1 MSTATAEPTFASKPA
16 ASQPQITSLSPSE
29 RFTTG
34 LQIAYL
40 RIKEYL
46 QFDAHWLHRPMAV
59 AIWFL
64 AMLLV
69 HVGQMRRGF
78 GLMAALHRGAYSK
91 WTTRWTESFVRK
103 SIASSNPQWKK
114 MLDDYVATVA
124 VTPGTANFF
133 KDPLRMLG
141 TLVLVLRSAT
151 DDQKGVVLIKYNHVF
166 PLFARFFDLETI
178 AKRYHLVLEPSWSGY
193 CDLNLLA
200 YTRLKEP
207 VFVQAI
213 EPYDVRCLTSI
224 SSNLVPVPTS
234 SNWWVDYNLIR
245 PLPEVE
251 KDCDVVMIAGWG
263 SYKRHYRFFE
273 AIAKL
278 RREGHLLR
286 VLLLGYP
293 NGWGAETILRHAKY
307 YGVADQIEI
316 KEKVPYNDM
325 NAQINRAKVNVLW
338 SRHEGFNRAI
348 IEAMLAGLPCVLRDG
363 FNYGYQYPYVNKQT
377 ARFATEKSLPRVL
390 LEMTSD
396 YPEYAPREWVLA
408 HMNCDQACKTLCECI
423 AVNSRELLTTSAID
437 IAVKVNAL
445 SSMRYIDS
453 QAAHVFAA
461 DYDFLKES
469 ARVVPRF
476 EPISV

>member
-1 MSTATAEPTFASKPA
+1 
-16 ASQPQITSLSPSE
+16 
-29 RFTTG
+29 
-34 LQIAYL
+34 
-40 RIKEYL
+40 
-46 QFDAHWLHRPMAV
+46 
-59 AIWFL
+59 
-64 AMLLV
+64 
-69 HVGQMRRGF
+69 
-78 GLMAALHRGAYSK
+78 MAALHRGAYSK
-91 WTTRWTESFVRK
+91 WTTKWTEDFVRK
-103 SIASSNPQWKK
+103 SIASSNPQWEE

-178 AKRYHLVLEPSWSGY
+178 AKRFHLVLEPSWSGY

-234 SNWWVDYNLIR
+234 SNWWIDYNLIR

-263 SYKRHYRFFE
+263 SYKRHFRFFE

-278 RREGHLLR
+278 RRQGHRLR

-293 NGWGAETILRHAKY
+293 NGWSAETILRHAAY
-307 YGVADQIEI
+307 FGVADQIEL
-316 KEKVPYNDM
+316 KERVPYNDM
-325 NAQINRAKVNVLW
+325 NAQINRAKVHVLW
-338 SRHEGFNRAI
+338 SRHEGFNRGI
-348 IEAMLAGLPCVLRDG
+348 IEAMLAGLPCLLRAG
-363 FNYGYQYPYVNKQT
+363 FNYGFRYPYINPMTGKQVSE
-377 ARFATEKSLPRVL
+377 ASLSHEL
-390 LEMTSD
+390 LELVRTCENYS
-396 YPEYAPREWVLA
+396 PREWIMS
-408 HMNCDQACKTLCECI
+408 HMACEHAC
-423 AVNSRELLTTSAID
+423 ALLDNVIGLHTGDDKNVGSITP
-437 IAVKVNAL
+437 KVNAL
-445 SSMRYIDS
+445 SSMRYMHGDDAS
-453 QAAHVFAA
+453 MFTA
-461 DYDFLKES
+461 DCRY
-469 ARVVPRF
+469 
-476 EPISV
+476 ISEAKR

>member
-1 MSTATAEPTFASKPA
+1 MPVATAEPTVAVKTA
-16 ASQPQITSLSPSE
+16 ATRPQATGLSARE

-34 LQIAYL
+34 LQLTFL

-59 AIWFL
+59 TVW
-64 AMLLV
+64 LV
-69 HVGQMRRGF
+69 ASQLVRIGQMRRGF

-91 WTTRWTESFVRK
+91 WTTNWTEEFVRK
-103 SIASSNPQWKK
+103 SIATGDAKWKA
-114 MLDDYVATVA
+114 MLDDFVASVS
-124 VTPGTANFF
+124 VTTGTANFF

-166 PLFARFFDLETI
+166 PLFARFFDLEKI

-234 SNWWVDYNLIR
+234 SNWWIDHNLIR

-273 AIAKL
+273 SLAKL
-278 RREGHLLR
+278 RCQGHRLR

-293 NGWGAETILRHAKY
+293 NGWSAETILRHAAY
-307 YGVADQIEI
+307 YGVADQIEL
-316 KEKVPYNDM
+316 KERVPYNDM
-325 NAQINRAKVNVLW
+325 NAQINRAKVHVLW
-338 SRHEGFNRAI
+338 SRHEGFNRGI
-348 IEAMLAGLPCVLRDG
+348 IEAMLAGLPCLLRAG
-363 FNYGYQYPYVNKQT
+363 FNYGYRYPYINSITGNLVSE
-377 ARFATEKSLPRVL
+377 ASLSHELMDLVR
-390 LEMTSD
+390 TCKHYS
-396 YPEYAPREWVLA
+396 PREWVIA
-408 HMNCDQACKTLCECI
+408 HMTCEHACD
-423 AVNSRELLTTSAID
+423 LLEDVIGLHSGDGSDCGSITA
-437 IAVKVNAL
+437 KVNAL
-445 SSMRYIDS
+445 SSMRYKYAED
-453 QAAHVFAA
+453 ANMFNV
-461 DYDFLKES
+461 DFGY
-469 ARVVPRF
+469 
-476 EPISV
+476 ISEAKR